1 MFKRLYPKHFVAS
14 IYDIDLEMLKRNG
27 VKAILT
33 DLDNT
38 LVAWDIADAPDELVS
53 WLDMVNN
60 QYGFDVIIVSN
71 NNGDRV
77 KKFADPLG
85 LHYIAPARKPLPIGF
100 KRALT
105 EFGYHAKE
113 VVFLGDQL
121 FTDVLGANSVGIE
134 VIHVQPVVKTDG
146 VVTKFNR
153 LMERLVFR
161 RMKRKGIYKLTQ
173 RVKEEPETQKRQVES
188 LRQDKQQ

>member
-173 RVKEEPETQKRQVES
+173 RVKEESEAEKRQVEP

>member
-38 LVAWDIADAPDELVS
+38 LVAWNIADAPDELVA

-71 NNGDRV
+71 NNGGRV

-153 LMERLVFR
+153 LMERVIFR

-173 RVKEEPETQKRQVES
+173 RVKEDPSALEHPIET

>member
-38 LVAWDIADAPDELVS
+38 LVAWNIADAPDELVS

-153 LMERLVFR
+153 LMERVIFR

-173 RVKEEPETQKRQVES
+173 RVKEDPAALKQPIET

>member
-173 RVKEEPETQKRQVES
+173 RVKEESETEQRQVEP

>member
-38 LVAWDIADAPDELVS
+38 LVAWNIADAPDELVS

-153 LMERLVFR
+153 LMERLIFR

-173 RVKEEPETQKRQVES
+173 RVKEDPAALKHPIET

>member
-38 LVAWDIADAPDELVS
+38 LVAWNIADAPDELVA

-153 LMERLVFR
+153 LMERVIFR

-173 RVKEEPETQKRQVES
+173 RFKEDPSALEHPIET

>member
-173 RVKEEPETQKRQVES
+173 RVKEESETEKRQVES

>member
-173 RVKEEPETQKRQVES
+173 RVKEEPETEKRQVES

>member
-38 LVAWDIADAPDELVS
+38 LVAWNIADAPDELVS

-153 LMERLVFR
+153 LMERVIFR

-173 RVKEEPETQKRQVES
+173 RVKEDPAVLKHPIEAI
-188 LRQDKQQ
+188 RQDKQQ

>member
-38 LVAWDIADAPDELVS
+38 LVAWNIADAPDELVA

-153 LMERLVFR
+153 LMERVIFR

-173 RVKEEPETQKRQVES
+173 RAKEDPSALEHPIET

>member
-173 RVKEEPETQKRQVES
+173 RVKEESETEKRQIES

>member
-173 RVKEEPETQKRQVES
+173 RVKEEPKTQKRQVES

>member
-1 MFKRLYPKHFVAS
+1 LV
-14 IYDIDLEMLKRNG
+14 LW
-27 VKAILT
+27 ILVER
-33 DLDNT
+33 LDN
-38 LVAWDIADAPDELVS
+38 
-53 WLDMVNN
+53 VNN
-60 QYGFDVIIVSN
+60 QFGFDVIFVSN

-77 KKFADPLG
+77 RKFAEPLG

-105 EFGYHAKE
+105 QFGYHAKE

-146 VVTKFNR
+146 VVTRFNR
-153 LMERLVFR
+153 MMERLVFH
-161 RMKRKGIYKLTQ
+161 RMKQKGIYKLTKK
-173 RVKEEPETQKRQVES
+173 VVEEPSVLKHPTE
-188 LRQDKQQ
+188 LRQTLQQEKE

>member
-105 EFGYHAKE
+105 EFGYDAKE

-173 RVKEEPETQKRQVES
+173 RVKEESEAEKRQVEP

>member
-173 RVKEEPETQKRQVES
+173 RVKEEPKTEKRQVES

>member
-173 RVKEEPETQKRQVES
+173 RVKEESETQKRQVES